1 MSSPIHFVRRHL
13 ISAFVS
19 LACLFGLAMSGS
31 ATGSMVITG
40 KQIQDDSIPTRGA
53 TRTPRSSGSTT
64 PTLLPV
70 LGPPRPP
77 PPPLACSTF
86 GRRRLRA
93 TSPRRAADCAEGR
106 WTDLTAPTTASSRF
120 ASKQAPPE
128 AWRSATCGPSRRRS
142 LGPPTTPA
150 AGPVHGRS
158 TGDHEQTGRSKAQG
172 QSFRGSHSRSP
183 TTAQHLQAALVILTV
198 VPPPLGHGRACRSA
212 EISASEPEV

>member
-70 LGPPRPP
+70 LGPPRP
-77 PPPLACSTF
+77 
-86 GRRRLRA
+86 
-93 TSPRRAADCAEGR
+93 
-106 WTDLTAPTTASSRF
+106 APT
-120 ASKQAPPE
+120 
-128 AWRSATCGPSRRRS
+128 
-142 LGPPTTPA
+142 
-150 AGPVHGRS
+150 AGMLYVW
-158 TGDHEQTGRSKAQG
+158 
-172 QSFRGSHSRSP
+172 
-183 TTAQHLQAALVILTV
+183 
-198 VPPPLGHGRACRSA
+198 SA
-212 EISASEPEV
+212 ETPSHVTTESGRLCGGSVDGLDGADNSEF

>member
-13 ISAFVS
+13 ISAFVL

-77 PPPLACSTF
+77 PPPLACSTCS
-86 GRRRLRA
+86 RRRLRA

-128 AWRSATCGPSRRRS
+128 AWRSATCGLQGAVASAHQP
-142 LGPPTTPA
+142 LQLL
-150 AGPVHGRS
+150 GRS
-158 TGDHEQTGRSKAQG
+158 TVDPPVTTSRQVAARHKA
-172 QSFRGSHSRSP
+172 SHSGGP
-183 TTAQHLQAALVILTV
+183 TR
-198 VPPPLGHGRACRSA
+198 GHQPQPSTFRLRW
-212 EISASEPEV
+212 